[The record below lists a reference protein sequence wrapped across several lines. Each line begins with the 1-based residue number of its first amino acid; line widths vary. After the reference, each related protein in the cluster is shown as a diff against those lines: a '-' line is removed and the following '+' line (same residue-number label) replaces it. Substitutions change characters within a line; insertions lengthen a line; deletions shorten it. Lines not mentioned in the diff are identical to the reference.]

1 MEKRIQ
7 NIVVLGST
15 GSIGRQAL
23 NVATEFPDR
32 FRVVGICAYTDSVTL
47 IRQAK
52 TLKPKY
58 VGIADPRKA
67 DEVKLALPECRVFS
81 GKNSS
86 MELATIPEA
95 DVIIHGVR
103 GFYGTLPLIAALE
116 AGKRVALANKES
128 IVCANGLIDAAKKRG
143 GGEVIPV
150 DSEQSAIF
158 QCIWSHDNDCIKRLM
173 LTASGGPFFG
183 YTRERLK
190 NVTVEQAMKHPTWR
204 MGRKLTLDSAT
215 LFNKG
220 LEIIE
225 ASYLFSMPGSSIDV
239 LIHPQSMVHSLVE
252 FVDGSTMAQL
262 SRPDMR
268 LAIQYALTWPQRIP
282 GPFGGLDL
290 VSAGR
295 LDFFAPDE
303 TVYRSI
309 PLAYSALETGG
320 TMPTVYNAANEVAAE
335 LFFGRTIGFL
345 DIQDIVEYTMQR
357 CGASAVRD
365 LDDVLSADADARRT
379 AREYVPKG
387 TDRG

>member
-1 MEKRIQ
+1 MEKQIQ

-32 FRVVGICAYTDSVTL
+32 FRVVGICAYTDAETL

-52 TLKPKY
+52 TMKPKY

-67 DEVKLALPECRVFS
+67 EEVKLALPECKVVT

-95 DVIIHGVR
+95 EIIIHGVR
-103 GFYGTLPLIAALE
+103 GFYGTLPLIAALS

-128 IVCANGLIDAAKKRG
+128 IVCANGLITAAKKKG

-158 QCIWSHDNDCIKRLM
+158 QCVWDHDNDCLKRIM

-183 YTRERLK
+183 YTRDKLK
-190 NVTVEQAMKHPTWR
+190 NVTVQQAMKHPTWR

-225 ASYLFSMPGSSIDV
+225 ASYLFDLPGENIEV
-239 LIHPQSMVHSLVE
+239 IIHPQSMVHSLVE

-268 LAIQYALTWPQRIP
+268 LAIQYALTWPQRIA

-290 VSAGR
+290 VSTGR

-309 PLAYSALETGG
+309 PLAYGALKTGG
-320 TMPTVYNAANEVAAE
+320 TMPTVYNAANEIAAE
-335 LFFGRTIGFL
+335 LFFRQAIGFL

-357 CGASAVRD
+357 CGASEVRD
-365 LDDVLSADADARRT
+365 LDDVLAADAAARRT
-379 AREYVPKG
+379 AREYKPKV
-387 TDRG
+387 TV